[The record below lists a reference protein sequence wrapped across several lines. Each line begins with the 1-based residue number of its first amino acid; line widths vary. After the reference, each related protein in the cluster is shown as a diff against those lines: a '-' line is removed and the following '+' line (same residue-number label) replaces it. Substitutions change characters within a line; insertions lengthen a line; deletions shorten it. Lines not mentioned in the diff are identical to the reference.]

1 VGRPYPSVLD
11 ELGAGPPIAVASIG
25 GGCIADAA
33 IATFEDGS
41 KVFIK
46 SAGKSAV
53 SLAPGA
59 PEMFLREAEGLRALA
74 VADALRVPQVLA
86 VSEEA
91 LVLEL
96 IRGAPKKRGFAEA
109 FGQGLAKL
117 HDHRAR
123 TCGFPQDNFI
133 GSTRQLNAPLNG
145 PWDEAAKDDGATWP
159 GFFVERRLRFQAR
172 LAASNGYG
180 HEFEQLL
187 DRAERRIVELLS
199 SAIEVPGILHGD
211 LWGGNYI
218 VDDRGEACLID
229 PAVYYGHREA
239 DLAMTRLFGGF
250 ESSFYEAYAEAWPLA
265 SGHEERLPIYQLYH
279 VLNHLNLFG
288 SGYFDQAK
296 RILQHYAR
304 L

>member
-1 VGRPYPSVLD
+1 MGSSYPLILD
-11 ELGAGPPIAVASIG
+11 ELGAGPPIGLAGIS

-33 IATFEDGS
+33 IAIFEDGS

-46 SAGKSAV
+46 SAGK
-53 SLAPGA
+53 LAHAA
-59 PEMFLREAEGLRALA
+59 PEMFQREAEGLLALA
-74 VADALRVPQVLA
+74 VAGALRVPEVLA
-86 VSEEA
+86 ISEEA

-96 IRGAPKKRGFAEA
+96 IRQAPKKRGFAEA

-117 HDHRAR
+117 HDYRAK

-133 GSTRQLNAPLNG
+133 GSTRQLNAPLHSS
-145 PWDEAAKDDGATWP
+145 WDKAGKDDGSTWP
-159 GFFVERRLRFQAR
+159 EFFIERRLRFQAR
-172 LAASNGYG
+172 LAASSGYG

-187 DRAERRIVELLS
+187 DRAELRIVELLS
-199 SAIEVPGILHGD
+199 SAIEVSSILHGD

-250 ESSFYEAYAEAWPLA
+250 EPSFYEAYVEASPLA
-265 SGHEERLPIYQLYH
+265 PGHEDRLPIYQLYH

-288 SGYFDQAK
+288 GGYFEQAR
-296 RILQHYAR
+296 RIMLRYAEK
-304 L
+304 

>member
-1 VGRPYPSVLD
+1 MGRSYPSVLD
-11 ELGAGPPIAVASIG
+11 ELGAGPPIGLAGVG

-46 SAGKSAV
+46 SAGK
-53 SLAPGA
+53 LAHAA
-59 PEMFLREAEGLRALA
+59 PEMFQREAEGLRALA
-74 VADALRVPQVLA
+74 AAEAIRIPEVLA

-96 IRGAPKKRGFAEA
+96 IREATKKPGFAEA
-109 FGQGLAKL
+109 FGQGFAKL
-117 HDHRAR
+117 HNHRAR
-123 TCGFPQDNFI
+123 TCGFPHDNYI
-133 GSTRQLNAPLNG
+133 GSTRQLNAPLHSS
-145 PWDEAAKDDGATWP
+145 WDEAGKDDGSAWP
-159 GFFVERRLRFQAR
+159 EFFMERRLRFQAR
-172 LAASNGYG
+172 LAVSNGYG

-187 DRAERRIVELLS
+187 DEAELRIVELLS
-199 SAIEVPGILHGD
+199 SAIEVPCILHGD

-250 ESSFYEAYAEAWPLA
+250 EPSFYDAYAEASPLA
-265 SGHEERLPIYQLYH
+265 PGHEDRLPIYQLYH

-288 SGYFDQAK
+288 SGYFGQAK
-296 RILQHYAR
+296 RILQHYA
-304 L
+304 